1 MYVML
6 EHTTWFLFAWVFCSQ
21 AGIPVPVV
29 PALLGVGALA
39 KGGHLSMVAVVGIA
53 VGASLAADLTWYGL
67 GRWRG
72 ERGLEILRHI
82 APRVGVL
89 RRRARQ
95 MFAAHVGAFQF
106 RARFLPELNAI
117 ASGLAGVTKTSFAR
131 FVGYG
136 ASSALAW
143 AGVWIGL
150 GYLLSHALTE
160 LATLLGIRVIVFFVA
175 AFAFYLPFRR
185 ARRHRLLR
193 AFRPASVRLG
203 DVEGRVERGERLSI
217 QETRVAGGG
226 GVRPLRTPVHVQAD

>member
-1 MYVML
+1 ML
-6 EHTTWFLFAWVFCSQ
+6 EHATLLLFAWVFCNQ

-39 KGGHLSMVAVVGIA
+39 KGGHLSMVAVVGIV
-53 VGASLAADLTWYGL
+53 VGASLAADLAWYGL

-72 ERGLEILRHI
+72 ERGLEILRRI

-95 MFAAHVGAFQF
+95 MFAAHMGAFQF
-106 RARFLPELNAI
+106 RARFVPELNAI
-117 ASGLAGVTKTSFAR
+117 ASGLAGVTRTSFAR

-160 LATLLGIRVIVFFVA
+160 LATLLGIRVIVFVVA

-193 AFRPASVRLG
+193 AFRPASVRMG
-203 DVEGRVERGERLSI
+203 DVKGRMERGERLTI
-217 QETRVAGGG
+217 QETRVTDGT
-226 GVRPLRTPVHVQAD
+226 GVRPRTPAHVQAD

>member
-1 MYVML
+1 MHVMV
-6 EHTTWFLFAWVFCSQ
+6 EHATLLLFAWVFCSQ

-39 KGGHLSMVAVVGIA
+39 KGGHLSMVAVVGVV

-72 ERGLEILRHI
+72 ERGLEILRRI
-82 APRVGVL
+82 APRIGVL

-95 MFAAHVGAFQF
+95 MFATHVGAFQF
-106 RARFLPELNAI
+106 RARFVPELNAI
-117 ASGLAGVTKTSFAR
+117 ASGLAGVTRTSFAR
-131 FVGYG
+131 FVSYG

-193 AFRPASVRLG
+193 AFRPASVRMG
-203 DVEGRVERGERLSI
+203 DVKGRMERGERLTI
-217 QETRVAGGG
+217 QETRVTDGR
-226 GVRPLRTPVHVQAD
+226 GVRPRTPAHVQAD